1 MAYIGNE
8 NQQIKATRSTFTASG
23 AETSVTVNYSQALR
37 DLPSTASPKLDE
49 SSQLTNITWP
59 TKPE

>member
-37 DLPSTASPKLDE
+37 DLPSTSSPELDV
-49 SSQLTNITWP
+49 QGNLTNVTWP